1 MTNSSQNIPTHSP
14 YPAVETEAA
23 SDELERLRYEN
34 EKLTK
39 INSVLMRRV
48 EMGWGNHSDAY
59 QSFEDAAL
67 LADKVKERTYK
78 LQQTLH
84 RLEESNQQLDQARHE
99 AEISRVSS
107 DQDRQRLTDAIESI
121 SESFVLFDAE
131 RKIVLVNSRCREF
144 WNRFGIKFEMGVT
157 TFQQITAASLPLVD
171 HSCKVQ
177 RKVSAFPESITQTI
191 FKLRDDTWIQM
202 SERKTAENGLVVVYT
217 DITNIK
223 KTEELRYQT
232 AMAEQ
237 AQLLKSTLENMTEGV
252 ALINENNE
260 LETWNQQFLEFSRL
274 QESEVRRGDKYDDL
288 LVNSELHA
296 LPALRLSEQL
306 NDDGFCETEVTMQN
320 GCVLLFKSHLIPSG
334 GMLNTFTDITE
345 RSHHQRAL
353 QESEQRIRLI
363 TDAMPA
369 LISYV
374 NKDMCYEFVNR
385 EFEKWYH
392 RSRSEII
399 SQHLRHVLGEQAF
412 NNLFIYI
419 ERAMLGQSVNFEVE
433 STMENGNS
441 RISNKTYIPHFDHD
455 RNVVGF
461 FALEQDVTEQRRTA
475 RALKHAYDYMEQRVN
490 QRTKKI
496 SEINAQLRKEIED
509 RQLAQIHLLEAK
521 READHANES
530 KSKFLAATSHDL
542 LQPMNSARLF
552 VSALAEQKLQPEAL
566 KLTNSLSYSLEN
578 LESLITAL
586 VDISKLEAGLIEPVL
601 DDFAVEDLM
610 TNLEAEFRPQA
621 EAKGLKFRFRN
632 SSRVVNSDGY
642 LLARILR
649 NLLSNAIRYTNKGT
663 ILLGARRKA
672 HGLEIQVCDTG
683 IGIPGDK
690 LSEIFQE
697 FNRVEAKKRRHD
709 QGLGLGLAIVDK
721 LATVMNHK
729 IGVASVENKGS
740 RFTVTLPFGTQRST
754 ADLPIKPTVQDRFNS
769 HLEGANLLIIDNDEA
784 ICRGMEELLTGW
796 GIDVT
801 SVQTLEDLARDNWL
815 KDLQPDLIVADYHL
829 DDGDTGFD
837 ALEIVERELGSDVPV
852 IMITA
857 NYTNE
862 LRQSVRAK
870 GYSLLNKPV
879 KPHKM
884 KLALSNLMSKK
895 AERTTEG

>member
-1 MTNSSQNIPTHSP
+1 MTRPTQTLPSHSP
-14 YPAVETEAA
+14 YPAVNNDVA

-39 INSVLMRRV
+39 INAVLMRRV

-67 LADKVKERTYK
+67 LADKVKERTFK

-84 RLEESNQQLDQARHE
+84 RLEESNQQLDQARHD
-99 AEISRVSS
+99 AELSRISS

-121 SESFVLFDAE
+121 SESFVLFDAD
-131 RKIVLVNSRCREF
+131 RKMVLVNNRCREF
-144 WNRFGIKFEMGVT
+144 WTRFGIAFEIGVT

-191 FKLRDDTWIQM
+191 FKLKDGTWIQM

-237 AQLLKSTLENMTEGV
+237 AQLLKSTLENMTEAV

-260 LETWNQQFLEFSRL
+260 LETWNQQFLEFAGLKEADVKRGVKYNQLLANSALR
-274 QESEVRRGDKYDDL
+274 EVP
-288 LVNSELHA
+288 A
-296 LPALRLSEQL
+296 LPMDECL
-306 NDDGFCETEVTMQN
+306 NDDGFGETEVVLES
-320 GCVLLFKSHLIPSG
+320 GIVLLFKSHLIPSG

-399 SQHLRHVLGEQAF
+399 SHHLRNVLGEQTF
-412 NNLFIYI
+412 SNLQIYI

-433 STMENGNS
+433 TTLDNGNS
-441 RISNKTYIPHFDHD
+441 RISNKTYIPHFDQE

-475 RALKHAYDYMEQRVN
+475 KALKHAYDYMEQRVN

-521 READHANES
+521 REAEHANES

-552 VSALAEQKLQPEAL
+552 VSALAEQTLQPEAQ
-566 KLTNSLSYSLEN
+566 KLTSSLSYSLEN

-610 TNLEAEFRPQA
+610 SNLENEFRQQA
-621 EAKGLKFRFRN
+621 EARGLKFRFRN

-649 NLLSNAIRYTNKGT
+649 NLLSNAIRYTNEGA
-663 ILLGARRKA
+663 ILLGARRRA

-683 IGIPGDK
+683 IGIPEDK
-690 LSEIFQE
+690 LSDIFQE

-721 LATVMNHK
+721 LSTVMNHK
-729 IGVASVENKGS
+729 IHVTSVEGKGS
-740 RFTVTLPFGTQRST
+740 CFTVTLPYGTQRLTS
-754 ADLPIKPTVQDRFNS
+754 DLPRKSAVQDRFNS

-784 ICRGMEELLTGW
+784 ICAGMEELLGGW
-796 GIDVT
+796 GIQVT
-801 SVQTLEDLARDNWL
+801 SVQTLEDLGKEGWL
-815 KDLQPDLIVADYHL
+815 KDLQPDIIVADYHL

-837 ALEIVERELGSDVPV
+837 ALEIVERELGTGTPV

-895 AERTTEG
+895 AGE